1 MKKIDK
7 LWFSKEIIYKL
18 EKLTLNVM
26 MKRQA
31 SRRYQVINLQILTF
45 GFQLKE
51 VIISSI
57 QKESKLCL

>member
-31 SRRYQVINLQILTF
+31 SRRYQVINLQILIF